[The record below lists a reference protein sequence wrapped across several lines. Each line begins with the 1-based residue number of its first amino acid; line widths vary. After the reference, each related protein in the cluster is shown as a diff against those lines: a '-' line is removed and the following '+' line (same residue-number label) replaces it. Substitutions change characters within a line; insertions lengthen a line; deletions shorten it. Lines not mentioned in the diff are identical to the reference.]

1 MIDQISYLVL
11 SNKKRR
17 EGGKGSPH
25 SANLVGQVAPQCTL
39 QHAGNR
45 RRHTATRIFRGFRE
59 IMHGL
64 HLGHWQLLQP
74 FGRGGEGK
82 GEDRQG
88 IVKTST

>member
-39 QHAGNR
+39 HAGKG
-45 RRHTATRIFRGFRE
+45 TEDGTQLRGFSE
-59 IMHGL
+59 D
-64 HLGHWQLLQP
+64 
-74 FGRGGEGK
+74 FGK
-82 GEDRQG
+82 
-88 IVKTST
+88 